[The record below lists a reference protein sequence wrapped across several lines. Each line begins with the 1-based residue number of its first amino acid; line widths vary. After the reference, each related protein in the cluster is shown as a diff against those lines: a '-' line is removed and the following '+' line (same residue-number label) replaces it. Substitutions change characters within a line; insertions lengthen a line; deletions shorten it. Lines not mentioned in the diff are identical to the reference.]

1 MRQVVSCC
9 QMNLRYSLNNE
20 LHLFQLNVIQDM
32 QPELVKDWDSV
43 GLGTLICFHFIVCSI
58 E

>member
-9 QMNLRYSLNNE
+9 QMTLRYSLNNE